1 MRYIV
6 WKWTWIQNISNYIGQ
21 TILIVI
27 LTLSL
32 SILGCYLLS
41 KLPGAAYMIG
51 YKQKNNKCKQSK
63 NSY

>member
-1 MRYIV
+1 MHIFVMRYII

-27 LTLSL
+27 LTLLL

-41 KLPGAAYMIG
+41 KLPGAIYMIG
-51 YKQKNNKCKQSK
+51 YQQKKL
-63 NSY
+63 